1 MLECLW
7 ERIKKNKAIKI
18 YLIAEWIKNIYIY
31 IVWIVIR
38 YTISQYFPK
47 SYETSGRKIKLELDL
62 SNYETKVDLKRV
74 ADVDT
79 SYLAAK

>member
-1 MLECLW
+1 MD
-7 ERIKKNKAIKI
+7 KK
-18 YLIAEWIKNIYIY
+18 IYIY